1 MFRDRHFRCI
11 SNGRS
16 HRKAKSQYSGNFSR
30 CFHCSFD
37 TELFSRIVLFMETA
51 EQPIYLAERMKQ
63 RPNTI
68 AKGNCFVRARQQSL
82 AIDKSCA
89 RSQSIFGR
97 CGFYSF
103 VRPFLYFVSFSFHVR
118 RYSMNTIHCAG
129 DTLLLFLIFICLCGE
144 ALKCMRIHLFSI
156 HTV

>member
-1 MFRDRHFRCI
+1 MCSHSQRNDSSIVIRKKSSECVFRNRHFRCI

-16 HRKAKSQYSGNFSR
+16 HRKAKSQYSGNCSR

-51 EQPIYLAERMKQ
+51 IYLAERMKQ

-82 AIDKSCA
+82 AIDKSACTLTIYIWTM
-89 RSQSIFGR
+89 RFL
-97 CGFYSF
+97 F
-103 VRPFLYFVSFSFHVR
+103 VCSSVSFLRF
-118 RYSMNTIHCAG
+118 MCA
-129 DTLLLFLIFICLCGE
+129 DIQ
-144 ALKCMRIHLFSI
+144 
-156 HTV
+156 